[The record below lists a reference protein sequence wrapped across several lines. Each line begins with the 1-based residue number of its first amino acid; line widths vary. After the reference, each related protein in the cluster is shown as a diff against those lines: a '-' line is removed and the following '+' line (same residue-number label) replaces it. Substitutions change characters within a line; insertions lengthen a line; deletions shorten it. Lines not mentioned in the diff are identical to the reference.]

1 MGENEERNERSEGT
15 VRKSA
20 KPSRIAYVPIAEE
33 DLAPYEPPVKKKHKA
48 LKITGLTLAMI
59 LAVAGSA
66 YAGISY
72 YYSDKFFEGTTI
84 NGIDCS
90 GKTAYEV
97 EQEIAKTVENYS
109 IEVDSRNQDSQT
121 ISGDQIGYSYVSDGS
136 VLKLLKEQKS
146 YEWVLGFFETRSYT
160 AAENTT
166 YDKQKLKEQVKAL
179 NCAQEENQ
187 VAPENAYVAYGD
199 GQFEIVPETEG
210 SELDLRQAYNALS
223 EASIR

>member
-72 YYSDKFFEGTTI
+72 YYSDKFFFIFFITLK
-84 NGIDCS
+84 
-90 GKTAYEV
+90 KTSNSSSV
-97 EQEIAKTVENYS
+97 IPSLTFLSCFS
-109 IEVDSRNQDSQT
+109 IS
-121 ISGDQIGYSYVSDGS
+121 
-136 VLKLLKEQKS
+136 L
-146 YEWVLGFFETRSYT
+146 
-160 AAENTT
+160 
-166 YDKQKLKEQVKAL
+166 
-179 NCAQEENQ
+179 
-187 VAPENAYVAYGD
+187 
-199 GQFEIVPETEG
+199 
-210 SELDLRQAYNALS
+210 
-223 EASIR
+223 